1 MCCSMEAEEEKPLL
15 AIWLEIYNWEEDIS
29 KKISYGKYVCCFYP
43 SILMHKVRQIGIKAL
58 ITFL

>member
-43 SILMHKVRQIGIKAL
+43 SVLMHKVR
-58 ITFL
+58 